1 MLFSFILY
9 CRCVFFQYFFLILRF
24 TIFVFFCVKQKTA
37 YEMRSSDWSS
47 DVCSSDLLARH
58 DNDLRPGDAVILNDP
73 YQGGMHLPDIF
84 MFYPIFVEARRVGF
98 CVVVC
103 HHTDVG
109 GRVPGSNAS
118 DSTEI
123 YQEGLRIP
131 VLKLYDQGEPNH
143 TLMQMIER
151 NVRVPDR
158 VLGDL
163 QAQYAACQVGAKQ
176 LAKLYERQGSVEMD
190 SYMREII
197 DYAERMTRA
206 RISEWPDGRYSFRD
220 HIDDD
225 GLSDEPIPIAVT
237 LDVAGDHVTI
247 DFAGSS
253 PQVKAAINSTLSYTK
268 SCAYLSVRC
277 ALTGDVPNN
286 EGVFR
291 CVTVKVD

>member
-1 MLFSFILY
+1 
-9 CRCVFFQYFFLILRF
+9 
-24 TIFVFFCVKQKTA
+24 
-37 YEMRSSDWSS
+37 
-47 DVCSSDLLARH
+47 
-58 DNDLRPGDAVILNDP
+58 
-73 YQGGMHLPDIF
+73 
-84 MFYPIFVEARRVGF
+84 
-98 CVVVC
+98 
-103 HHTDVG
+103 
-109 GRVPGSNAS
+109 
-118 DSTEI
+118 
-123 YQEGLRIP
+123 
-131 VLKLYDQGEPNH
+131 
-143 TLMQMIER
+143 MQMIER

-176 LAKLYERQGSVEMD
+176 LAKLYERQGSVEKD

-253 PQVKAAINSTLSYTK
+253 PQDRKSTRLNSSH
-268 SCAYLSVRC
+268 
-277 ALTGDVPNN
+277 
-286 EGVFR
+286 
-291 CVTVKVD
+291 